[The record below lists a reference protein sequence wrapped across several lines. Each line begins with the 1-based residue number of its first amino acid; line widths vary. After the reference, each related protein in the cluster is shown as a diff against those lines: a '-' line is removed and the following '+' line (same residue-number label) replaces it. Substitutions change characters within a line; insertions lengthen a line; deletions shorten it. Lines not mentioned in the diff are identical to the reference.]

1 MPKLIKNKRIL
12 VFLLI
17 IFILIIVVIYCYR
30 TTNNEL
36 IVPTEEEVVLNGYP
50 ENENGDTYGPAIENM
65 FPPDLMLAIGEDNIQ
80 GYVKLS
86 ESAGKVAESPEEAEA
101 LNKSTKAYSVPLY
114 LQDGKTVI
122 GKFILVPNAKR

>member
-1 MPKLIKNKRIL
+1 MRRC
-12 VFLLI
+12 FS
-17 IFILIIVVIYCYR
+17 FI
-30 TTNNEL
+30 
-36 IVPTEEEVVLNGYP
+36 
-50 ENENGDTYGPAIENM
+50 
-65 FPPDLMLAIGEDNIQ
+65 DNIQ

>member
-1 MPKLIKNKRIL
+1 M
-12 VFLLI
+12 LI

-36 IVPTEEEVVLNGYP
+36 IVPTEEEVLLNGNP
-50 ENENGDTYGPAIENM
+50 ENENGETYGPAIENT

-86 ESAGKVAESPEEAEA
+86 ESVGKVAESPEEAEV
-101 LNKSTKAYSVPLY
+101 LIKSTKAYSVPLY

>member
-36 IVPTEEEVVLNGYP
+36 IVPTEEDVVLNGYP
-50 ENENGDTYGPAIENM
+50 ENENGETYGPAIENM

-80 GYVKLS
+80 GYVKLR
-86 ESAGKVAESPEEAEA
+86 ESACKVDE
-101 LNKSTKAYSVPLY
+101 
-114 LQDGKTVI
+114 
-122 GKFILVPNAKR
+122 